1 MNRRNFCKITAL
13 AAGFLALR
21 GHGSP
26 LSVPAP
32 GGAHTKGI
40 GRCRVTVIRR
50 NCFYDLQS
58 RYLDD
63 PELGPCLH
71 FHEGQQF
78 DISSDGG
85 LKAPAGFCPKAWEC
99 ISAHVAGVLE
109 SGTDYDCGNAPAD
122 KSVIACCNDGTRPV
136 VFKITLLA
144 RHES

>member
-26 LSVPAP
+26 LALPVP
-32 GGAHTKGI
+32 GHVRGI

-58 RYLDD
+58 RYLED
-63 PELGPCLH
+63 PELGPCQH

-78 DISSDGG
+78 TVCSDGN
-85 LKAPAGFCPKAWEC
+85 LKAPEGFCPKAWEC
-99 ISAHVAGVLE
+99 ISAHVAGVLD
-109 SGTDYDCGNAPAD
+109 SATDCDCGNAPVD
-122 KSVIACCNDGTRPV
+122 NSVIACCNDGTRPV
-136 VFKITLLA
+136 VFKITPLA
-144 RHES
+144 HHES